1 MLTFAVAFL
10 VVLVAAA
17 TQSLTGFGY
26 ALLGVPLLAIVLDP
40 HTAVVGTAVAGLA
53 LTLGTSIAERAHVQ
67 WRTAATL
74 AFFSVLGIPL
84 GLIMLATMND
94 RALRILIAVVVLL
107 CTAQVWRGI
116 PLPEHPAVV
125 GIAGF
130 VSGVLG
136 ASTGTNGP
144 PLVAAFQAM
153 GYDPR
158 QFRATLGAV
167 FTFAGAVGIVGFVI
181 AGQLTERAT
190 LIGLGTIPGALLGWL
205 AGNRLFARIPGD
217 VFRKVVL
224 GALTVSAVV
233 TGVRA
238 LRG

>member
-1 MLTFAVAFL
+1 VVAFF

-26 ALLGVPLLAIVLDP
+26 ALLAVPLLALLLDP
-40 HTAVVGTAVAGLA
+40 HTAVVGAAVAGLA
-53 LTLGTSIAERAHVQ
+53 LTLGTTAAERAHVQ
-67 WRTAATL
+67 WRATGTL
-74 AFFSVLGIPL
+74 VFFGALGIPL
-84 GLIMLATMND
+84 GLIMLASMSD
-94 RALRILIAVVVLL
+94 RALRILIAIVVLL
-107 CTAQVWRGI
+107 CTAQVWRGVR
-116 PLPEHPAVV
+116 LPQQPVV
-125 GIAGF
+125 VAIAGF
-130 VSGVLG
+130 VSGTLG

-167 FTFAGAVGIVGFVI
+167 FTFTGAVGLVGFVI
-181 AGQLTERAT
+181 AGQFTQRAA
-190 LIGLGTIPGALLGWL
+190 LIGLGTVPGALLGWL
-205 AGNRLFARIPGD
+205 AGNRLFARIPVD
-217 VFRKVVL
+217 VFRTVVL

>member
-1 MLTFAVAFL
+1 
-10 VVLVAAA
+10 
-17 TQSLTGFGY
+17 
-26 ALLGVPLLAIVLDP
+26 VPLLAILLDP

-53 LTLGTSIAERAHVQ
+53 LTLGTTIAGRAHVQ
-67 WRTAATL
+67 WRATAAL
-74 AFFSVLGIPL
+74 VFFGALGIPL
-84 GLIMLATMND
+84 GLIMLAAMND
-94 RALRILIAVVVLL
+94 RALRILIAIVVLL
-107 CTAQVWRGI
+107 CTAQVWRGFR
-116 PLPEHPAVV
+116 LPEHPAVV
-125 GIAGF
+125 AVAGF

-136 ASTGTNGP
+136 ASSGTTGP
-144 PLVAAFQAM
+144 PLVAAFQAV

-167 FTFAGAVGIVGFVI
+167 FTCTGAVGLVGFVI
-181 AGQLTERAT
+181 AGQFTERAA

-224 GALTVSAVV
+224 AALTVSAVV
-233 TGVRA
+233 TAVRA